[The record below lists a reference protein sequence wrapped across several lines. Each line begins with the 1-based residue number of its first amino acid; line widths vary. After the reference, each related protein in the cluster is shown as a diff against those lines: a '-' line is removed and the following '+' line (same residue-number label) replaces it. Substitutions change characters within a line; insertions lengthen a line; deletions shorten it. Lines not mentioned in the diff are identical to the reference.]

1 VPDAGQVATHAQH
14 CGFAAVAPGAVSC
27 YASAMAMH
35 PIPIL
40 ASIAELAATSDAWIV
55 DIWGVMHNGERAYAT
70 AAHATRAFRAAGGTV
85 VLLSNAPRP
94 FQAVEPHMAE
104 LGVPADAY
112 DAGVTSGD
120 VTRDMLKAWAGRRLL
135 HIGPERDR
143 PLLDGLEVRLAPAA
157 EAEVVLCSG
166 LYNDDTE
173 TPADYAGTL
182 ATLATRRVPMICAN
196 PDILVERGHKL
207 LYCAG
212 ALAQNYAAKGGE
224 VAYAGKPHLPV
235 YERTL
240 AEIARLRGRP
250 VAKERVL
257 CIGDGVETDLG
268 GAHAAGLRSVF
279 VASPIFAPSGLSPDL
294 LGELFAERPFAP
306 VAAMRGLAW

>member
-1 VPDAGQVATHAQH
+1 M
-14 CGFAAVAPGAVSC
+14 
-27 YASAMAMH
+27 SA
-35 PIPIL
+35 IPIL

-55 DIWGVMHNGERAYAT
+55 DIWGVMHNGLRAYE
-70 AAHATRAFRAAGGTV
+70 AAAEACRAFRADGGTV

-94 FQAVEPHMAE
+94 FQAVVPHMAS

-120 VTRDMLKAWAGRRLL
+120 VTRDMLRAWQGRRLL
-135 HIGPERDR
+135 HIGPERDW
-143 PLLDGLEVRLAPAA
+143 PLHDGLGITLAPAG

-166 LYNDDTE
+166 LYDDDSE
-173 TPADYAGTL
+173 TPADYAETL
-182 ATLATRRVPMICAN
+182 EALAERGVPMICAN

-207 LYCAG
+207 IYCAG
-212 ALAQNYAAKGGE
+212 ALAQNYEAKGGE

-240 AEIARLRGRP
+240 AEIARLRGRRIEK
-250 VAKERVL
+250 ARVL
-257 CIGDGVETDLG
+257 AIGDGIETDLA
-268 GAHAAGLRSVF
+268 GAHAAGLRAVF

-294 LGELFAERPFAP
+294 LGELFAKRQFAP
-306 VAAMRGLAW
+306 VAAMTGLAW